1 MKQIDHIG
9 IAVHHTEDA
18 IQLYNAILNT
28 EPFHQEILE
37 YQQVKATFYQIG
49 PTKIEI
55 LEATSPES
63 SIAKFLT
70 KNKPGI
76 HHMAFLV
83 DDIEKEIERMVA
95 EGFQPLTEKPYPG
108 ALGKLVFFFHPR
120 TTGGALIELCQENK

>member
-55 LEATSPES
+55 LEAISPDS
-63 SIAKFLT
+63 AIAKFLT

-76 HHMAFLV
+76 HHVAFLV

-108 ALGKLVFFFHPR
+108 ALNKLVFFFHPR